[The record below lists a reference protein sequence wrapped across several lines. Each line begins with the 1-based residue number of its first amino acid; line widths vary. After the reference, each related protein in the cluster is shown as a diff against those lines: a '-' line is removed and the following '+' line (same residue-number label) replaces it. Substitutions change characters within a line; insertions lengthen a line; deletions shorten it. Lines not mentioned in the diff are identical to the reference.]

1 MTRPALVTADTRLPL
16 DDRSI
21 GAVLRDQAAS
31 RGAATALCWLA
42 KDGRLAR
49 LSYRELYRAASA
61 LASRF
66 RSELSPGARVA
77 VWAGNA
83 PEWVVL
89 EYATALA
96 GAILTPINPAVTD
109 AELLALVTQSQPT
122 LLYAATEFR
131 GSSPL
136 DRARDVTSNL
146 AIEIRPLEEAFAP
159 ESLAIEPPLPDVEAQ
174 APFLLQ
180 YTSGTT
186 GRPKGALL
194 SHSAAYN
201 AARFSAERLG
211 LTADDVWLCPLPLH
225 HVGGS
230 VCILL
235 PMLSVG
241 GAVAL
246 AGGWDVEQVV
256 ELVAASRSTVIG
268 AVPTMM
274 IDLAGHPGAADGRLA
289 SLRVLQGGG
298 STVAPALISRIESV
312 LGVCVVVA
320 YGQSE
325 APVTISCRPDDSAE
339 DKALTIGSPL
349 PHREVRI
356 ADPVTGDTLGLGQ
369 VGELQIRSPLSMIGF
384 WRDPTAT
391 AAAIDR
397 DGWLH
402 SGDLCSLDERGM
414 LRIHGRHR
422 DLIIRGGENIFP
434 ADVEEVLL
442 RHPGVGDV
450 AVVGAPSERWG
461 EEPVAFVR
469 PKAGTTVDAE
479 ELDTWVR
486 DRLAGY
492 CRPRRWYFV
501 ADLPL
506 TASGKVQ
513 KYVLREALMQ
523 GDDAF
528 L

>member
-1 MTRPALVTADTRLPL
+1 MLAGDTRPLL

-21 GAVLRDQAAS
+21 GAALRDQAAA
-31 RGAATALCWLA
+31 RGNATALYWL
-42 KDGRLAR
+42 DEHQRVAR
-49 LSYRELYRAASA
+49 LSYRELYRAASG
-61 LASRF
+61 LAQRLRAELPAGSRI
-66 RSELSPGARVA
+66 A
-77 VWAGNA
+77 VWAPNSPA
-83 PEWVVL
+83 WVIL
-89 EYATALA
+89 EYASALA

-109 AELLALVTQSQPT
+109 GELLALVRQSGPG

-131 GSSPL
+131 GMRLL
-136 DRARDVTSNL
+136 DRAREVTSGVATKIRAL
-146 AIEIRPLEEAFAP
+146 DELLVTDAAGPEIAV
-159 ESLAIEPPLPDVEAQ
+159 PLPEVAAQ

-201 AARFSAERLG
+201 AARFSAQRLG
-211 LTADDVWLCPLPLH
+211 LTAEDVWLCPLPLH

-246 AGGWDVEQVV
+246 ASGWDLDQVV
-256 ELVAASRSTVIG
+256 ELVAASHSTVIG
-268 AVPTMM
+268 TVPTMM

-289 SLRVLQGGG
+289 SLRLLQGGG
-298 STVAPALISRIESV
+298 STVAPALISRVEST

-325 APVTISCRPDDSAE
+325 APVTISCRPDDSAQ
-339 DKALTIGSPL
+339 DKALTIGCPL
-349 PHREVRI
+349 PHRDVRI
-356 ADPVTGDTLGLGQ
+356 AAPVTGQTVMLEE

-384 WRDPTAT
+384 WHDADAT
-391 AAAIDR
+391 AAAIDS

-402 SGDLCSLDERGM
+402 SGDLCSMDERGM
-414 LRIHGRHR
+414 IRIHGRHR

-442 RHPGVGDV
+442 RHPDISDA
-450 AVVGAPSERWG
+450 AVVGAPSDRWG

-469 PKAGTTVDAE
+469 AKDGARLDPG
-479 ELDTWVR
+479 ELDAWVR

-501 ADLPL
+501 DALPL

-513 KYVLREALMQ
+513 KYVLRERLTRSAEPGL
-523 GDDAF
+523 
-528 L
+528 

>member
-1 MTRPALVTADTRLPL
+1 M
-16 DDRSI
+16 
-21 GAVLRDQAAS
+21 
-31 RGAATALCWLA
+31 
-42 KDGRLAR
+42 
-49 LSYRELYRAASA
+49 
-61 LASRF
+61 
-66 RSELSPGARVA
+66 
-77 VWAGNA
+77 WAGNA

-159 ESLAIEPPLPDVEAQ
+159 ESLTVEHPLPDVEAQ

-256 ELVAASRSTVIG
+256 QLVAASRSTVIG

-289 SLRVLQGGG
+289 SLRILQGGG

-339 DKALTIGSPL
+339 DKALTIGSPVAA
-349 PHREVRI
+349 PRGPDRRSGDRRHPRSGSGGRA
-356 ADPVTGDTLGLGQ
+356 ADPFPTVDDRLLARSRTPRPPRSTGT
-369 VGELQIRSPLSMIGF
+369 VGC
-384 WRDPTAT
+384 TAET
-391 AAAIDR
+391 
-397 DGWLH
+397 
-402 SGDLCSLDERGM
+402 C
-414 LRIHGRHR
+414 
-422 DLIIRGGENIFP
+422 
-434 ADVEEVLL
+434 
-442 RHPGVGDV
+442 
-450 AVVGAPSERWG
+450 APSTNAACSVST
-461 EEPVAFVR
+461 VAIVI
-469 PKAGTTVDAE
+469 
-479 ELDTWVR
+479 
-486 DRLAGY
+486 
-492 CRPRRWYFV
+492 
-501 ADLPL
+501 
-506 TASGKVQ
+506 
-513 KYVLREALMQ
+513 
-523 GDDAF
+523 
-528 L
+528 